1 MSQVSETIENYI
13 GDLSKIHLRFQERIK
28 QIEEK
33 YDLTKDDDEMITYI
47 YDQIDNILFRYL
59 KYFMKNNVKEPIKE
73 DDE

>member
-13 GDLSKIHLRFQERIK
+13 GDLSKIHLKFQERIK
-28 QIEEK
+28 QIKEK
-33 YDLTKDDDEMITYI
+33 YDLTKDDNEMITCI

>member
-13 GDLSKIHLRFQERIK
+13 SDLSKIHLKFQERIK

-33 YDLTKDDDEMITYI
+33 YDLTKDDNEMITCI
-47 YDQIDNILFRYL
+47 YDQINNILFRYL
-59 KYFMKNNVKEPIKE
+59 EYFMKNNVKEPMKE

>member
-13 GDLSKIHLRFQERIK
+13 SDLSKIHLKFQERIK

-33 YDLTKDDDEMITYI
+33 YDLTKDDNEMITCI

>member
-13 GDLSKIHLRFQERIK
+13 GDLSKIHLKFQERIK

-33 YDLTKDDDEMITYI
+33 YDLTKDDNEMIACI
-47 YDQIDNILFRYL
+47 YDQINNILFRYL
-59 KYFMKNNVKEPIKE
+59 EYFMKNNVKEPMKE

>member
-13 GDLSKIHLRFQERIK
+13 SNLSKIHLKFQERIK

-33 YDLTKDDDEMITYI
+33 YDLTKDDDEMIACI
-47 YDQIDNILFRYL
+47 YNQINSIFIRYL
-59 KYFMKNNVKEPIKE
+59 EYFMKNHIKEPIKE

>member
-13 GDLSKIHLRFQERIK
+13 DDLSKIHLKFQERIK
-28 QIEEK
+28 QIKEK
-33 YDLTKDDDEMITYI
+33 YDLTKDDNEMITYI